1 MFTLIRFMKWNWAR
15 GQCGVILTSICLSNI
30 YLPSCYEII
39 LHMLFSVDQNTFYF
53 AQNRELLYTWMN
65 VEKNRLCSCYIQ
77 SKLRMIKIQKHRSLG
92 LLPKIMGKTKH
103 TLLQN
108 GQSNT
113 SSIAVARERLI
124 MKVTSLDSLVSEIQ
138 LWSKFFSLCRLSIFG
153 ERLNMFITQK
163 AKW

>member
-1 MFTLIRFMKWNWAR
+1 
-15 GQCGVILTSICLSNI
+15 
-30 YLPSCYEII
+30 
-39 LHMLFSVDQNTFYF
+39 MLFSVDQNTFYF

-124 MKVTSLDSLVSEIQ
+124 MKVTSLDSSVSEIQ

-153 ERLNMFITQK
+153 ERRWSWDRMNKTDQHSADGPMGLIVASQNKKNKTKQK
-163 AKW
+163 NRR